1 MKEILGVE
9 HLSVTYTDGNRR
21 IPAVNDVSFTVDEG
35 EIIAI
40 AGESGCG
47 KSTLITA
54 ILQLLSPD
62 IADITGSIRLNGQ
75 DLASVD
81 PELLRRMR
89 WTDISLVPQS
99 AMNALNPIM
108 SIEEQMKRIMAAHG
122 TMPTTRDLDKRIDET
137 LVMVNIQP
145 RYKKL
150 YPFELSGGMRQRVAI
165 ALALM
170 LHPKLVVMDEPTTG
184 LDVIVQRGILM
195 EIRRLQKELGFA
207 VCLVS
212 HDMSLLIELAHT
224 IYVMYAGRVIE
235 SGPSREIYRTP
246 KHPYT
251 QGLIACFPPLQGSR
265 KVLEGIPGSP
275 PDLGQLPP
283 GCAFQPRCT
292 QCLDICLAEIPV
304 LEKVSSSRAVACH
317 LYPSQLTSNTG
328 ESTYDRIS

>member
-1 MKEILGVE
+1 MTKILTVE
-9 HLSVTYTDGNRR
+9 QLSVTYTDGNRPV
-21 IPAVNDVSFTVDEG
+21 PAVNDVSLTIEQG
-35 EIIAI
+35 EIIGI

-54 ILQLLSPD
+54 ILELLSRD
-62 IADITGSIRLNGQ
+62 IADIQGTIRLNGQ
-75 DLASVD
+75 DLTTLSG
-81 PELLRRMR
+81 ESLRRLR
-89 WTDISLVPQS
+89 WAEISLVPQS

-108 SIEEQMKRIMAAHG
+108 SIEEQMKRIMQAHAFA
-122 TMPTTRDLDKRIDET
+122 PTGRELTKRIDEI
-137 LVMVNIQP
+137 LVTVNIQP

-170 LHPKLVVMDEPTTG
+170 LRPKLVVMDEPTTG

-195 EIRRLQKELGFA
+195 EIRRLQQELGFA

-224 IYVMYAGRVIE
+224 VYVMYAGRIIE
-235 SGPSREIYRTP
+235 SGPSRELYRSP
-246 KHPYT
+246 SHPYT
-251 QGLIACFPPLQGSR
+251 QGLIACFPPLQGTR

-275 PDLGQLPP
+275 PDLGQLPR

-292 QCLDICLAEIPV
+292 QSLAVCSIDFPALV
-304 LEKVSSSRAVACH
+304 KVTPKRTVACH
-317 LYPSQLTSNTG
+317 LYSPNLTSDARG
-328 ESTYDRIS
+328 SFS

>member
-1 MKEILGVE
+1 MTEILTVE
-9 HLSVTYTDGNRR
+9 HLSVTYTDGNRLV
-21 IPAVNDVSFTVDEG
+21 PAVNDVSFAIGEG
-35 EIIAI
+35 EIIGI

-54 ILQLLSPD
+54 ILQLLSHD
-62 IADITGSIRLNGQ
+62 IADIRGTIRLNGQ
-75 DLASVD
+75 DLTALDAES
-81 PELLRRMR
+81 LRRLR
-89 WTDISLVPQS
+89 WAEISLVPQS

-108 SIEEQMKRIMAAHG
+108 SIEEQMKRIIQAHG
-122 TMPTTRDLDKRIDET
+122 TMPTARDLTKRIDET

-145 RYKKL
+145 QYKKL

-170 LHPKLVVMDEPTTG
+170 LRPKLVVMDEPTTG

-195 EIRRLQKELGFA
+195 EIRRLQQELGFA

-224 IYVMYAGRVIE
+224 VYVMYAGRVIE

-246 KHPYT
+246 AHPYT

-275 PDLGQLPP
+275 PDLSQLPR
-283 GCAFQPRCT
+283 GCAFQPRCN
-292 QCLDICLAEIPV
+292 QCLDVCSEELPALLEI
-304 LEKVSSSRAVACH
+304 SSNRTVACH
-317 LYPSQLTSNTG
+317 LYPSNLTSNAR
-328 ESTYDRIS
+328 ESTYDRI